1 MGRSAYTMPSNVYAA
16 LCTVAPS
23 KSSTGSTITEATYTG
38 YARVKVNA
46 ADLNAA
52 SGGSMTNSADITW
65 PEVQAGSSTV
75 VAVAF
80 CDASSAGNMLV
91 SFIKHRAPQTVLKI
105 VLRPLVEKKK
115 KNTTKYNIRTD
126 RKESKTIKG
135 NQQ

>member
-1 MGRSAYTMPSNVYAA
+1 LPKSNWLCNKTIDHNMGRSAYTMPSNVYAA

-65 PEVQAGSSTV
+65 PEVQAGTSTV

-80 CDASSAGNMLV
+80 CDASSAGNMLYYDSDVGSVAV
-91 SFIKHRAPQTVLKI
+91 STTQTPPV
-105 VLRPLVEKKK
+105 
-115 KNTTKYNIRTD
+115 IRSGSLTVTED
-126 RKESKTIKG
+126 
-135 NQQ
+135 